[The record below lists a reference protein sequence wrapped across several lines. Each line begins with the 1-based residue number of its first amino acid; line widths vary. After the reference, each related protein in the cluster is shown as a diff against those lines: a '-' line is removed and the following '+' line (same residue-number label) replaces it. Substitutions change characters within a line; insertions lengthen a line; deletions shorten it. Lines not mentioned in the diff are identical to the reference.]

1 MVKVRTEPYKRDT
14 ETYSMTPQEK
24 ARMWEQI
31 VEAAKVVIAHGGG
44 GIRFTAPLDDSERY
58 YREKNRREQKW
69 LRETNSPN

>member
-31 VEAAKVVIAHGGG
+31 VEAAKVIVAHGGAN
-44 GIRFTAPLDDSERY
+44 IRFTALLDDSERY
-58 YREKNRREQKW
+58 YREKNKKEQQW
-69 LRETNSPN
+69 LREMT